1 MNLDVIIPTYNRS
14 ALLKRTLDSLL
25 AARVPEGLS
34 VRITVVDNNSKDET
48 RAFVED
54 YVRRY
59 GDRIN
64 YLFEGQQGRSAALN
78 AGIAATRGDFVGM
91 IDDDEEID
99 SNWYERVHAA
109 FGRDDID
116 FIGGAYHPRWGGEQP
131 VWLPRDYPAVIGWI
145 DGGDEVRVF
154 GQDYDGVLM
163 GGNAVIKRSVLH
175 KVGYYSTALGRNGK
189 RLLSVEDE
197 DMTERLLAV
206 GARGLYLP
214 DLVIYHYIPPER
226 LTKRYHRR
234 WCFWRA
240 VSLAIR
246 DREHRAPVA
255 YLLGVPRHLYGTAA
269 RALLRKARALLAG
282 SKDPAQRFSD
292 ELALWDLAGFF
303 YGKHF
308 FRNDEL

>member
-99 SNWYERVHAA
+99 SHWYERVREA
-109 FGRDDID
+109 FGRDDVD
-116 FIGGAYHPRWGGEQP
+116 FIGGVYQPRWGGEQP
-131 VWLPRDYPAVIGWI
+131 VWLPKDYPAVIGWI
-145 DGGDEVRVF
+145 DGGDKVRVF

-163 GGNAVIKRSVLH
+163 GGNAVIKRSVLQR
-175 KVGYYSTALGRNGK
+175 VGYYSTALGRNGK

-214 DLVIYHYIPPER
+214 DLIIYHYIPPER
-226 LTKRYHRR
+226 LTKRYFRR
-234 WCFWRA
+234 WCFWRG
-240 VSLAIR
+240 VSRGVIDR
-246 DREHRAPVA
+246 DQRSSVA
-255 YLLGVPRHLYGTAA
+255 YLTGVPRWLYGRAA
-269 RALLRKARALLAG
+269 RGILSLTKDTIIRGKNLAK
-282 SKDPAQRFSD
+282 SFSN
-292 ELALWDLAGFF
+292 ELAI
-303 YGKHF
+303 
-308 FRNDEL
+308 